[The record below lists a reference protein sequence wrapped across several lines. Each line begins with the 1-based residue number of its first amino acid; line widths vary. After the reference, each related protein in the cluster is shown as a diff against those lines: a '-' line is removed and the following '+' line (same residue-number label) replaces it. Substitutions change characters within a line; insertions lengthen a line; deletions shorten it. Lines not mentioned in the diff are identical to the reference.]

1 MAKVLVTGA
10 SGFVGQQVVRALVAQ
25 GHQVVALTHRA
36 ELPRSLSGLAGVT
49 GVQGDVL
56 QPATLKPAMTGID
69 TVIHLVG
76 IIREFPAKG
85 ITFQKLHHE
94 ATVNVV
100 DATKAAGIT
109 RYIHMSALGTR
120 ANANSGYHQTKW
132 TAEEYVRASGL
143 EHTIFRPSLIY
154 GIGDGFTSTMVPL
167 AKGPVF
173 PVIDGGQTKAQPV
186 AIADVAMAFAKSV
199 DMPET
204 IGQTY
209 DVTGPETFTYKEIY
223 RHIAEALGRPFRPLD
238 VPVWAVTPQAML
250 LQYQAWFPLTQN
262 QLTMLAED
270 NTGDQATWAR
280 VFSIDRMP
288 LKPGLAFL
296 HPGGKGQPIPA

>member
-1 MAKVLVTGA
+1 MAHVLVTGA

-25 GHQVVALTHRA
+25 GHEVVALTHRA
-36 ELPRSLSGLAGVT
+36 DLPRSLTGLAGVT
-49 GVQGDVL
+49 GVQGDVTRPESL
-56 QPATLKPAMTGID
+56 GKAMSGID
-69 TVIHLVG
+69 AVIHLVG

-85 ITFQKLHHE
+85 VTFQKLHHE

-100 DATKAAGIT
+100 NAAKAAGVR
-109 RYIHMSALGTR
+109 RYIQMSALGTR
-120 ANANSGYHQTKW
+120 ANAKSGYHQTKW

-143 EHTIFRPSLIY
+143 DYTIFRPSLIY
-154 GIGDGFTSTMVPL
+154 GPGDGFTSTMVPL
-167 AKGPVF
+167 AKAPVF
-173 PVIDGGQTKAQPV
+173 PVIGGGQTKAQPV
-186 AIADVAMAFAKSV
+186 AIADVAAAFAKAV

-204 IGQTY
+204 VGQTY

-223 RHIAEALGRPFRPLD
+223 RHIALALGRPFRPMN

-250 LQYQAWFPLTQN
+250 LQYQAFFPLTMN

-270 NTGDQATWAR
+270 NTGDQTTWAR
-280 VFSIDRMP
+280 VFAIDRMH

-296 HPGGKGQPIPA
+296 HPDGKGQPVAA